1 MTIRSALLALGA
13 AAALSA
19 AVILVRP
26 ADAGHHETA
35 AMPIAIEPLLGADV
49 KELDG
54 KRASLVRV
62 TFEPGA
68 ASAPHRHPGTVIVYV
83 LEGEI
88 QSALNDEK
96 AVTYRAGESWSEPVG
111 TLHRVAVNATDKPAV
126 LLAVLLHDTD
136 DELQQP
142 AE

>member
-13 AAALSA
+13 TAAICA
-19 AVILVRP
+19 AVVLVRP
-26 ADAGHHETA
+26 AGAGHHETA
-35 AMPIAIEPLLGADV
+35 SPVAIEPLLGTEV

-62 TFEPGA
+62 TYAPGA
-68 ASAPHRHPGTVIVYV
+68 ASPPHRHPGTVIVYV

-88 QSALNDEK
+88 QSALGDEK
-96 AVTYRAGESWSEPVG
+96 AVTYTAGQSWSEPVG
-111 TLHRVAVNATDKPAV
+111 ALHRVAVNASDKPAV
-126 LLAVLLHDTD
+126 LLAVLLHDAD